1 MDLKNFVASK
11 PNINSVRFGKGS
23 FRYFGPVIS
32 NFIPAEIR
40 NANTLCN
47 CVSSVG
53 WIPNEFA

>member
-11 PNINSVRFGKGS
+11 PNINSVR
-23 FRYFGPVIS
+23 FGPVIS

-53 WIPNEFA
+53 